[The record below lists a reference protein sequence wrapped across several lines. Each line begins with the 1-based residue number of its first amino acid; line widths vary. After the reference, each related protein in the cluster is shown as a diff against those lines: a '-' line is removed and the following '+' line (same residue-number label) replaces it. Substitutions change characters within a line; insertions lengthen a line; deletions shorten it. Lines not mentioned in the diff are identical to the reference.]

1 MFAAELF
8 IYSALTGAR
17 LVLYSQA
24 CCYTSVKGIIRI
36 QIATI
41 ENITFMYHTFFNLTE
56 PAFSIAVNPRYL
68 YMSQQHKEALAHLL
82 YGVSGGGFI
91 MLTGEV
97 GMGKT
102 TIIRCLLEQMPEN
115 TDVAIVMN
123 PMSNVPELLSIIC
136 DELEASYID
145 DEPTLKEL
153 TDALH
158 AYLLK
163 SHTQG
168 RNTILLIDEAQLL
181 SVEALEHIRL
191 LTNLETN
198 TQKLLHIILVGQPE
212 LKTLIAQPQLR
223 QLTQRITARFHLAPL
238 TLNETQ
244 NYIHHRLKVAGMRN
258 RNSPFPT
265 LIIKKI
271 HSLTGGIPRLI
282 NVICER
288 CLIGAYASNTQ
299 TVDLKIFNV
308 ARKEVT
314 GELTRGK
321 RDNIKYYI
329 AAACVVVG
337 ILLLTGLFFSTKK
350 PPKTKVAVT
359 ASSSIA
365 ATKTPAS
372 ESMSTSSQ
380 AVTDTSDVKPEQ
392 SQANTSLINANIRNY
407 KAAENILFT
416 YLGLPIAAETR
427 PCGASTKNAQQCTK
441 KSLHTWTEVGEI
453 NRPAIIVLAT
463 PEKFSTYV
471 VMIGIHQDKA
481 QVLDEQGQ
489 KVTLSLANLGTMWT
503 GDIVYL
509 WNKPKDYSEPLT
521 LGDSSSTIEWVA
533 QQFAKLDKQIDPLTD
548 DLFNIALQERVK
560 IFQRAKGIHPDGTIN
575 QQTLMEI
582 NAALNIDKTLLTE
595 F

>member
-1 MFAAELF
+1 
-8 IYSALTGAR
+8 
-17 LVLYSQA
+17 
-24 CCYTSVKGIIRI
+24 
-36 QIATI
+36 
-41 ENITFMYHTFFNLTE
+41 MYHTFFNITE

-82 YGVSGGGFI
+82 YGVAGGGFI

-102 TIIRCLLEQMPEN
+102 TIIRCLLEQMPAN

-136 DELEASYID
+136 DELGASYIE

-158 AYLLK
+158 AHLLK
-163 SHTQG
+163 SHTMG
-168 RNTILLIDEAQLL
+168 RNTILLVDEAQLL

-238 TLNETQ
+238 TLDETQ

-258 RNSPFPT
+258 RNSPFPQP
-265 LIIKKI
+265 IIKRI
-271 HSLTGGIPRLI
+271 HALTGGIPRLI

-299 TVDLKIFNV
+299 TVDNKIFNV

-314 GELTRGK
+314 GELTRIK
-321 RDNIKYYI
+321 RHQVKYYAI
-329 AAACVVVG
+329 AASVLVG
-337 ILLLTGLFFSTKK
+337 ALLLAGLFFSILDLQKS
-350 PPKTKVAVT
+350 PARAAVAPIKIAPSQVNT
-359 ASSSIA
+359 A
-365 ATKTPAS
+365 
-372 ESMSTSSQ
+372 
-380 AVTDTSDVKPEQ
+380 
-392 SQANTSLINANIRNY
+392 QANTESALAPTSANANSAPNQSQTNTSSLPSIHIRNY
-407 KAAENILFT
+407 KTAENILFD

-427 PCGASTKNAQQCTK
+427 PCSTNSKNTQQCAK
-441 KSLHTWTEVGEI
+441 KMLHTWTDIIEV
-453 NRPAIIVLAT
+453 NRPVIIVLAT

-471 VMIGIHQDKA
+471 VIIGIQQDKA
-481 QVLDEQGQ
+481 RVIDEQGQ
-489 KVTLSLANLGTMWT
+489 EFTISLAMLGTMWT
-503 GDIVYL
+503 GDVVYI
-509 WNKPKDYSEPLT
+509 WNKPRDYSEPLT

-560 IFQRAKGIHPDGTIN
+560 IFQRSKAIHPDGTIN
-575 QQTLMEI
+575 QQTLMAM